1 MNVQY
6 DETIGEQNYILMG
19 EFNAPGRYTFKKG
32 DTVGSIIA
40 KAGGL
45 TSHAYPVAGIMTKFY

>member
-1 MNVQY
+1 
-6 DETIGEQNYILMG
+6 MG

-45 TSHAYPVAGIMTKFY
+45 TSHAYPVAGIMTRNLIKREKSRYPKGSSRAF